1 VAVNCQATAIRKEQD
16 MSIQLDEAHEPDLGD
31 WDLDVTIVESGPAAD
46 QLIRMT
52 DDGCNSTCATACN
65 SCGR

>member
-1 VAVNCQATAIRKEQD
+1 MT
-16 MSIQLDEAHEPDLGD
+16 IQLEERPVALALPEPDDQRELELGD
-31 WDLDVTIVESGPAAD
+31 WDLDITIVEGGPAAD

-65 SCGR
+65 SCP

>member
-1 VAVNCQATAIRKEQD
+1 MLTTTKEEPVPA
-16 MSIQLDEAHEPDLGD
+16 QLNEPADLEVID

-52 DDGCNSTCATACN
+52 DDGCNSTCGTACT
-65 SCGR
+65 SC